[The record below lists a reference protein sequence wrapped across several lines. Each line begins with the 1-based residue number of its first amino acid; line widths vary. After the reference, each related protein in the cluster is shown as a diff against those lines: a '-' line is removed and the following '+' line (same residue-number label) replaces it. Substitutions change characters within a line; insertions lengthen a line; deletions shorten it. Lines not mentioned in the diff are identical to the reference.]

1 MKISTVFLASHFFDG
16 VNLTGGTPLVEW
28 VECLGVAGTLGEIP
42 LSIGWG
48 ASVEMIGL
56 VGIPTLL
63 SLSLVAG
70 GVTPP
75 IGITGNIDYTFIVFK
90 ESEECELNFP
100 SELHGCASACSLKCE
115 SRGLGFSI
123 DLVLLSMEL
132 SGNLIQYESG
142 SDAGWSTVP
151 VFHTFPCTSLTNT
164 GCPGSNSMMD
174 PLEALGCLL
183 SNSW

>member
-1 MKISTVFLASHFFDG
+1 M
-16 VNLTGGTPLVEW
+16 NPTGGTPLVEW
-28 VECLGVAGTLGEIP
+28 VEHLGIAGTLGEIR
-42 LSIGWG
+42 LSLGWG
-48 ASVEMIGL
+48 ASVEMIGS
-56 VGIPTLL
+56 VGILTLL

-75 IGITGNIDYTFIVFK
+75 IGITGNIDSTFIGFK
-90 ESEECELNFP
+90 ESEECALNFC
-100 SELHGCASACSLKCE
+100 SEFHGCASACSLKCE
-115 SRGLGFSI
+115 GRGLGLII

-142 SDAGWSTVP
+142 SDAGWLIVP

-164 GCPGSNSMMD
+164 GCPHSNSMMD